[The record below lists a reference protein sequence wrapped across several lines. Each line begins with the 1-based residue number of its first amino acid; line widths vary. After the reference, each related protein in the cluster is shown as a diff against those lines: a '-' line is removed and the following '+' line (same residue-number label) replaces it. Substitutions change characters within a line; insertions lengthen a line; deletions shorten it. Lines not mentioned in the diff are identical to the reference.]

1 MILDSG
7 EIDIAY
13 VEQLQQENE
22 NLKIA
27 NEGMKQGLEVLA
39 ADFKTTKDSV
49 MKIIGMIGLLDAEGN
64 LKESIDYKQMLGTVT
79 RIMWMTDAKRAEE
92 FGFLVQMVPIIMK
105 YKDI

>member
-1 MILDSG
+1 MILDSQ
-7 EIDIAY
+7 EIDLAY
-13 VEQLQQENE
+13 VEQLQEENK

-27 NEGMKQGLEVLA
+27 NEGMKQALEVLA

-92 FGFLVQMVPIIMK
+92 FGFLVSMVPIILK